1 MVYAFVKSPPN
12 IRRVA
17 AKPPVDHPKPL
28 RIVMAGATP
37 VITPAPLL
45 TQNVPLAKLDL
56 DELICKILNVGSP
69 GCSLTKVVRETE
81 LLQLCMSVREVFLQQ
96 SSMVEVDPPIK
107 ICGDTHGQFSDVMR
121 LFDRAGF
128 PPAANYL
135 FLGDYV
141 DRGRQ
146 NLETISL
153 FFCYKLKYP
162 ENFFLL
168 RGNHECSAINR
179 VYGFFEECNRRYQS
193 VRLWQTFQDAFNAMP
208 FAGLVGGKI
217 LCMHGGLSPQLKNL
231 DQLRTLT
238 RPVDPPNPS
247 LYIDLLW
254 SDPDAWTKGWQPNTR
269 GVSYVFG
276 TDIVNSS
283 LQQLEIDLIARAHQ
297 VVQDGYE
304 FFANRKL
311 VTIFSAPH
319 YCGQFD
325 NAAAMMNVDD
335 NLTCSFTIL
344 RPTAKAVRLST
355 LPAHGHLK
363 KDN

>member
-1 MVYAFVKSPPN
+1 
-12 IRRVA
+12 
-17 AKPPVDHPKPL
+17 
-28 RIVMAGATP
+28 MASTPQP
-37 VITPAPLL
+37 VIMQAPLL
-45 TQNVPLAKLDL
+45 NTNAPLAKLDL

-81 LLQLCMSVREVFLQQ
+81 IIQLCMSVREVFLQQ
-96 SSMVEVDPPIK
+96 STLLEVDPPVK
-107 ICGDTHGQFSDVMR
+107 ICGDTHGQYSDVMR

-128 PPAANYL
+128 PPSVNYL

-146 NLETISL
+146 NIETISL

-162 ENFFLL
+162 DNFFLL

-179 VYGFFEECNRRYQS
+179 VYGFFEECTRRYQS

-247 LYIDLLW
+247 LYIDILW
-254 SDPDAWTKGWQPNTR
+254 SDPDSYIKGWQPNTR

-276 TDIVNSS
+276 PDVVQSS
-283 LQQLEIDLIARAHQ
+283 EAVLDIDLIARAHQ

-325 NAAAMMNVDD
+325 NAGAMMNVDEG
-335 NLTCSFTIL
+335 LTCSFTIF
-344 RPTAKAVRLST
+344 RPTTKAIRLSS
-355 LPAHGHLK
+355 LPMQGQFK
-363 KDN
+363 RE